1 MRAADAGA
9 ESLTGPLVRVVLAT
23 ANPGKQR
30 EFSALL
36 APYGVE
42 LVLQSQLGVES
53 APETGASFAANALL
67 KAAHAADRTGLP
79 ALADDS
85 GLEVD
90 ALAGRPGVYSA
101 RYAGENATDAQN
113 NARLLADLR
122 DVPDDRRG
130 ARYRCVLA
138 LVRRP
143 NDPVP
148 LFAHGE
154 WCGHIG
160 HVAAGSGGFG
170 YDPYFIP
177 DGMSVT
183 VAQLPADEKNQLSH
197 RGRALR
203 ALAGLLSAERISW
216 L

>member
-1 MRAADAGA
+1 
-9 ESLTGPLVRVVLAT
+9 VRVVLAT

-36 APYGVE
+36 APYGIE
-42 LVLQSQLGVES
+42 LVLQSLLGVES
-53 APETGASFAANALL
+53 PPETGASFAANALL

-90 ALAGRPGVYSA
+90 ALAGQPGVRSA
-101 RYAGENATDAQN
+101 RYAGEHASDADN
-113 NARLLADLR
+113 NARLLADLQEVA
-122 DVPDDRRG
+122 DGHRG
-130 ARYRCVLA
+130 ARYRCVLV
-138 LVRRP
+138 LVRGP
-143 NDPVP
+143 NDPAP

-154 WCGHIG
+154 WRGRIG
-160 HVAAGSGGFG
+160 RAAAGHGGFG

-177 DGMSVT
+177 DGMSAT
-183 VAQLPADEKNQLSH
+183 AAQLSAEDKNRRSH
-197 RGRALR
+197 RGQALR
-203 ALAGLLSAERISW
+203 TLAAQLASEQMSW

>member
-1 MRAADAGA
+1 M
-9 ESLTGPLVRVVLAT
+9 RVVLAT

-30 EFSALL
+30 EFSGLL
-36 APYGVE
+36 APFGVE

-90 ALAGRPGVYSA
+90 ALGGQPGVRSA
-101 RYAGENATDAQN
+101 RYAGEQATDADN

-122 DVPDDRRG
+122 DIPDGRRG

-138 LVRRP
+138 LVRGP
-143 NDPVP
+143 NDPSP

-154 WCGHIG
+154 WRGRI
-160 HVAAGSGGFG
+160 ARAPAGGGGFG

-177 DGMSVT
+177 DGLEIT
-183 VAQLPADEKNQLSH
+183 VAQLSAEDKNRRSH
-197 RGRALR
+197 RGQALR
-203 ALAGLLSAERISW
+203 ALAALLASDQGSW
-216 L
+216 R